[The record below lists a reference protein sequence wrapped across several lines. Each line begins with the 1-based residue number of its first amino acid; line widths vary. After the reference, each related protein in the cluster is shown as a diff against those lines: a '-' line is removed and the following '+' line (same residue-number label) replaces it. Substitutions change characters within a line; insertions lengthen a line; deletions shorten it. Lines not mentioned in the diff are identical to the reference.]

1 MHIQEIEK
9 RAAQLKEQLGGKI
22 FAFPVND
29 ADPFSKYAIAMDL
42 GGGHFKTYPKPMTIN
57 EVAACI
63 KMLLEGLKEEG
74 VNVDYSR
81 DVRFISYQAQMDS
94 PDVTMRRLKKSNV
107 DKVLMENGVDIMPHP
122 DDPETMLFSARGIVK
137 FSLLEMLDK
146 NPKGARFMDEYFKLL
161 ALRRYGKT
169 AAAIRQE
176 VRRMSKSEAIRWVEK
191 TYERYISDSQ
201 EIINIVQLIGGA
213 SL

>member
-29 ADPFSKYAIAMDL
+29 ADPFSKYAITMDL
-42 GGGHFKTYPKPMTIN
+42 GGGHYKTYPKPMTIN
-57 EVAACI
+57 EAAACI
-63 KMLLEGLKEEG
+63 KMLLERLSEEG

-81 DVRFISYQAQMDS
+81 DVRFISYQAQMDA

-107 DKVLMENGVDIMPHP
+107 DKLLMENGVDVMPHP

-176 VRRMSKSEAIRWVEK
+176 VRRMSKSEAIRWVER

-201 EIINIVQLIGGA
+201 EIINIVRLIGGA